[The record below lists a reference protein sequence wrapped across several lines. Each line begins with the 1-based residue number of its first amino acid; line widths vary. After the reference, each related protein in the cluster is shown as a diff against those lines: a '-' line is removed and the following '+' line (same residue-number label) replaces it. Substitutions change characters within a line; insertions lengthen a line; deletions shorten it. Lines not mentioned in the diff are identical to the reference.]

1 MAVFALPSKVRL
13 SEPNAPAYNI
23 RSHSILSPMSRSLVH
38 VLLSLLLLVS
48 QQLSL
53 GHGYTHWAEGGEAL
67 VQQAATDAA
76 HTDDK
81 DDDSGKLPK
90 PGLHDLCGQCAASA
104 QIAFALP
111 ATMRRFVPAALAYAV
126 PAVPATPGI
135 CLLTACPFQ
144 SRAPPRA

>member
-1 MAVFALPSKVRL
+1 
-13 SEPNAPAYNI
+13 
-23 RSHSILSPMSRSLVH
+23 MSRSLVH

-53 GHGYTHWAEGGEAL
+53 AHGYTHWTEAEDTL
-67 VQQAATDAA
+67 VQQVAAD
-76 HTDDK
+76 TDD
-81 DDDSGKLPK
+81 DGTGKLPK

-111 ATMRRFVPAALAYAV
+111 TSLRRFVPAELAYAV

-144 SRAPPRA
+144 SRAPPQAR